1 MLGVFA
7 LATAGA
13 ALGTYVAHKPRPN
26 DDGEGCPFGMRD
38 ASLFIMLWLMLFVLG
53 FWVSSA
59 FDGSGGR
66 AEQVGGGGTTVGGG
80 GTLGLD
86 DSILSQIP
94 VNVGA
99 RVGAAPF

>member
-59 FDGSGGR
+59 FDGGEKVSNTKPNVLVQG
-66 AEQVGGGGTTVGGG
+66 GGG

-86 DSILSQIP
+86 DTILSQIP